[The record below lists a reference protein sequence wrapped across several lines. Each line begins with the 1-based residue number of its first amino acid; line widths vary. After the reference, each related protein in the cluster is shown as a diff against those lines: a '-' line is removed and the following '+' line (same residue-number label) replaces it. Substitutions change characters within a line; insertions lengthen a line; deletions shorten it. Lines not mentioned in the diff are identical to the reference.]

1 MSYYTKITTA
11 GLAAI
16 TAAMNNSSKVP
27 ITYMAFGDGN
37 GYIPEPDENATSL
50 VNEVYRVGVNK
61 VEVHSKNPNWLV
73 CEAIIPSAV
82 GGFNIREVAL
92 YDSTGNTML
101 AIASYPPTYKPTVEE
116 GAAKIQTI
124 RIVIQVDNSGNFE
137 LIVDPDVVLA
147 TRKEV
152 DDIKNI
158 VTLNSLNISD
168 LRTIKGNKNKQRI
181 TTSEYF
187 EGTGKGGAD
196 YYWDSGSNLD
206 DNGFSV
212 IQVNNVPTGRW
223 ILDLKN
229 REISAM
235 CAGVLLDESASS
247 SLQLQKVIDLMS
259 ITGGGK
265 VTLPAITL
273 AANIKL
279 KSNVTLEGSVLA
291 GTLFTPAT
299 KIISSDSSQV
309 IQVTEPGARLKLIEL
324 DGRNNLGV
332 QRASFGL
339 AISAGNFKAWGIKSS
354 YARFDAL
361 YISNGAEDIEIEH
374 AILEY
379 VSRNVMSIVGGSKIR
394 IKNSTIT
401 EDADIVAGLYL
412 LDIEPVAP
420 SYAYDV
426 VFENVK
432 LNKVKQTSNSSVI
445 LKHTVSPNGYADIT
459 FKYCSFLG
467 YSNIRI
473 NSDNFKGLYLYYNIF
488 EGAAFGGVSTNL
500 FKVSQGEAIG
510 NMFNQV
516 SDRVNFFSYQTS
528 FGGDFIFKHNNFNI
542 APSTNPA
549 NNASW
554 GENVFANGLT
564 PIEPVDRTL
573 LGENK
578 RKNIELQSE
587 LANAFFT
594 SQIRKVSLT
603 TEYKDILTIK
613 NRSTTHITIAATD
626 ATEAVGSKAFVE
638 LIASSDLTNVEVIST
653 DKINHALYGIDFLWE
668 GKTLKLKCRSSTA
681 ESFVIKVDVYA
692 DHSSYKKVIWLI

>member
-1 MSYYTKITTA
+1 MSYYTKITKA

-16 TAAMNNSSKVP
+16 TAAMNNNSKVP

-37 GYIPEPDENATSL
+37 GYIPEPVENATSL
-50 VNEVYRVGVNK
+50 VNEVYRAGLNK
-61 VEVHSKNPNWLV
+61 VEVHNKNPNWLV
-73 CEAIIPSAV
+73 CEAIIPSAI

-92 YDSTGNTML
+92 YDNTGNIML
-101 AIASYPPTYKPTVEE
+101 AIASYPPTYKPSVEE
-116 GAAKIQTI
+116 GAAKIQII
-124 RIVIQVDNSGNFE
+124 RIVIQVDNSGSFE

-158 VTLNSLNISD
+158 VSLNSLNISD
-168 LRTIKGNKNKQRI
+168 LRTTKGNKNKQRI

-196 YYWDSGSNLD
+196 YYWDSGSNLE

-212 IQVNNVPTGRW
+212 IQVNNISTGRW
-223 ILDLKN
+223 ILDYKN

-235 CAGVLLDESASS
+235 CAGVLNNESNSS
-247 SLQLQKVIDLMS
+247 STQLQQVIDFVSMN
-259 ITGGGK
+259 GGGK
-265 VTLPAITL
+265 VTLPAITIS
-273 AANIKL
+273 ANIKL
-279 KSNVTLEGSVLA
+279 KSNVTLEGSILA

-299 KIISSDSSQV
+299 KIISNDSTQV
-309 IQVTEPGARLKLIEL
+309 IQVTEPGARLKLIEM

-332 QRASFGL
+332 QRASYGL

-354 YARFDAL
+354 YARYDSL
-361 YISNGAEDIEIEH
+361 YINNGAEDIEIEY

-379 VSRNVMSIVGGSKIR
+379 ASRNIMSVVGGSKIK
-394 IKNSTIT
+394 IKNSVLT
-401 EDADIVAGLYL
+401 EDADILPGLYL
-412 LDIEPVAP
+412 LDVEPVTP
-420 SYAYDV
+420 SYAYGL
-426 VFENVK
+426 VFENVIM
-432 LNKVKQTSNSSVI
+432 NKVKETSNSSVI

-488 EGAAFGGVSTNL
+488 EGPVFAGVSTSL
-500 FKVSQGEAIG
+500 CKIIEGEAIG
-510 NMFNQV
+510 NIFNKI
-516 SDRVNFFSYQTS
+516 SSMGSFFSYQTD
-528 FGGDFIFKHNNFNI
+528 FGGDFLFKKNTFNI
-542 APSTNPA
+542 TPSQNSIS
-549 NNASW
+549 NASW
-554 GENVFANGLT
+554 GENTFTNLI

-578 RKNIELQSE
+578 RKNIELQSN
-587 LANAFFT
+587 LANAFFV

-603 TEYKDILTIK
+603 PEYKDVLTIN

-626 ATEAVGSKAFVE
+626 ATEAAGAKAFVE
-638 LIASSDLTNVEVIST
+638 LIASSDLTNIEVISVE
-653 DKINHALYGIDFLWE
+653 KLNHNLYGIDFLWE
-668 GKTLKLKCRSSTA
+668 GKTLKLKCRSSAA
-681 ESFVIKVDVYA
+681 ESFVIKADVYA
-692 DHSSYKKVIWLI
+692 DNQNFKKVNWLI